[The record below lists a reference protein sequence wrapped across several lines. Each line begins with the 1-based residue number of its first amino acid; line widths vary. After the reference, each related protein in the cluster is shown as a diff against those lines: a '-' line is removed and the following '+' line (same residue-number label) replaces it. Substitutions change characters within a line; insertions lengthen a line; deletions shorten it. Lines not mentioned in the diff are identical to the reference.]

1 MELAATEIADVK
13 LLKPV
18 RHLDAR
24 GFFSE
29 VLRADMLQ
37 EHGIERNYVQDNH
50 SLSVE
55 EGVVRG
61 LHFQIHPFAQAKLVR
76 VTAGAIL
83 DVAVDIRRGSPTYGH
98 HVAIVLSSAE
108 WNQLFIPEGFAHGY
122 CTLAPNTEVLYKL
135 NAYYSAAHDRG
146 LRWNDPR
153 LQIDWPV
160 SAAAA
165 VVSRKDRDHPLLAEL
180 PHYFDYLGKCH
191 QEDTLP

>member
-29 VLRADMLQ
+29 VFRADTLQ
-37 EHGIERNYVQDNH
+37 EHGIERDYVQDNH

-61 LHFQIHPFAQAKLVR
+61 LHFQIQP
-76 VTAGAIL
+76 TAGAIL
-83 DVAVDIRRGSPTYGH
+83 DIAVDIRRGSPTYGR

-122 CTLAPNTEVLYKL
+122 CTLMPNTEVLYKVS
-135 NAYYSAAHDRG
+135 AYYSAAHDRG

-153 LQIDWPV
+153 LAIDWPV

-165 VVSRKDRDHPLLAEL
+165 VVSDKDRHHPLLAEL
-180 PHYFDYLGKCH
+180 PHFFDY
-191 QEDTLP
+191 